1 MTVMTTSTCMA
12 GMAGKTGI
20 LMAGNV
26 GASGTVQMTGEVGI
40 GMATI
45 TAVVGI
51 AVVGIIVIVAMEQPR
66 NNWLDIFLLN
76 SRWRGCYF
84 ALPFLL

>member
-1 MTVMTTSTCMA
+1 MAGIGRHWRALAALA

-26 GASGTVQMTGEVGI
+26 GASGTVQMAGEVGI

-45 TAVVGI
+45 TTVVGI
-51 AVVGIIVIVAMEQPR
+51 AVIGNYAR
-66 NNWLDIFLLN
+66 N
-76 SRWRGCYF
+76 RGNG
-84 ALPFLL
+84 AAQQ